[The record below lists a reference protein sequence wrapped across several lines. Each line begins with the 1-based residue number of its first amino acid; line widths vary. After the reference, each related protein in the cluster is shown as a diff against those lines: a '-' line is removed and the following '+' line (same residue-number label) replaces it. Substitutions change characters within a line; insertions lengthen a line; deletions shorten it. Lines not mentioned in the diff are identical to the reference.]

1 MVILRVMVTVYAI
14 KMQDLPT
21 TLIRLDVYATTLEDI
36 LAMIKAAVNATQI
49 TTLMKMDRVFVS
61 VNRIT
66 IRYKLMKQQAHVI
79 L

>member
-1 MVILRVMVTVYAI
+1 MVILRVMVTVHAI
-14 KMQDLPT
+14 QMQDLPT

-49 TTLMKMDRVFVS
+49 TTLIKMKRVFVS
-61 VNRIT
+61 VNKIT
-66 IRYKLMKQQAHVI
+66 IRYKLVKQQAHVI